1 MSLNLS
7 NGSDFSSNGSSD
19 LNNKKGSNNNMTSS
33 LMSHDS
39 YVHYHVDKIRKKD
52 NMLKVFAFLLVLLLV
67 LLAIFVTLY
76 FHTVVKYTKD
86 TNSDNNNKTH
96 GASGGTVICKN
107 GKCHEKGTCNN
118 KECVKISSRKYQKK
132 GVVYIAHCFCAV
144 FSKCK
149 YNVHNLKELE
159 LCLRTLIS

>member
-19 LNNKKGSNNNMTSS
+19 LQNKKGSNNNMTSS

-86 TNSDNNNKTH
+86 TNSSDNNKTH
-96 GASGGTVICKN
+96 GAAGMSEGGTVICKG
-107 GKCHEKGTCNN
+107 GKCNKTPEKGVQGTCNN
-118 KECVKISSRKYQKK
+118 KECVKISARKY
-132 GVVYIAHCFCAV
+132 FCKMFV
-144 FSKCK
+144 TQGCVCMFW
-149 YNVHNLKELE
+149 
-159 LCLRTLIS
+159 TLYEAEKIM

>member
-19 LNNKKGSNNNMTSS
+19 LHNKKGSNNNMTSS

-86 TNSDNNNKTH
+86 TSASNKTH
-96 GASGGTVICKN
+96 GAAGMSEGGSTVICKG
-107 GKCHEKGTCNN
+107 GKCDKTPSEEGTCND
-118 KECVKISSRKYQKK
+118 KECVKISAREYLCVK
-132 GVVYIAHCFCAV
+132 GYGLCCHRVVQYFY
-144 FSKCK
+144 K
-149 YNVHNLKELE
+149 N
-159 LCLRTLIS
+159 